1 MNKVRKFEN
10 LVIKVVVLFALNTDK
25 KHQIT
30 PILKKKIFCTHSNF
44 ADYKHQ
50 NKQENVQKQ
59 NSVQKNQKV

>member
-1 MNKVRKFEN
+1 MNKIRKFKN
-10 LVIKVVVLFALNTDK
+10 LVLKVVVLFNRNTDK

-30 PILKKKIFCTHSNF
+30 PTLREKIFCTHSNF